1 MIMRPVYLQFVPR
14 YLAPSVMLLVM
25 AAAFIGCD
33 SAGVTGGEAEAETG
47 TLTVRLTDAPGDI
60 LEAHVTIER
69 VAIVSTDDSA
79 SGDADEGGVAVLSD
93 DPMTV
98 DLLTLQDGVTA
109 ALGTVEIPE
118 GAYSQI
124 RLITARDADVYYE
137 DVDGATQRAEL
148 KMPSA
153 DETGIKINLQEFQ
166 IDEASDE
173 VKVTLDFN
181 VEESFVQ
188 RGQIG
193 SYLFKPVV
201 RTESILVDGEEVSP
215 GDDS

>member
-1 MIMRPVYLQFVPR
+1 
-14 YLAPSVMLLVM
+14 MLLVM
-25 AAAFIGCD
+25 AVAFIGCD
-33 SAGVTGGEAEAETG
+33 SAGVADGEAEAETG
-47 TLTVRLTDAPGDI
+47 TLTVHLTDAPGDI

-69 VAIVSTDDSA
+69 VAIVPTDDSA
-79 SGDADEGGVAVLSD
+79 SGDADEGGLDVLSD
-93 DPMTV
+93 DPLTV

-109 ALGTVEIPE
+109 ALGTIEIPE

-124 RLITARDADVYYE
+124 RLITARDAEIYYE
-137 DVDGATQRAEL
+137 DADGATQRAEL

-173 VKVTLDFN
+173 VEVTLDFN

-201 RTESILVDGEEVSP
+201 RTESILVNGEEVSS